1 MRAALEADWA
11 AAHIGGKLGV
21 YIMKHHSAD
30 PLDGATFLHPE
41 DREKAEA
48 ARTEGV
54 LARIL
59 EVLGAHTEAIYALF
73 DLYAC
78 LGSGDVRANHPSPH
92 NTAAHRAQRT
102 QRTSGTGA
110 ALATVPSN
118 ARAPARAALCSL
130 CALPCEVTPPHSR
143 PAAHAYACTHA
154 HAVHADQLQCVQADG
169 G

>member
-1 MRAALEADWA
+1 MIRAALEADWA

-30 PLDGATFLHPE
+30 PLDGATCLHPE

-59 EVLGAHTEAIYALF
+59 EVLGAHSEAIYALF

-78 LGSGDVRANHPSPH
+78 LGSGDVRANHPSPQ
-92 NTAAHRAQRT
+92 NTARAQST
-102 QRTSGTGA
+102 ANTTHI
-110 ALATVPSN
+110 
-118 ARAPARAALCSL
+118 ARALRWPPCPLMRVRPHALPSVASALCR
-130 CALPCEVTPPHSR
+130 VK
-143 PAAHAYACTHA
+143 
-154 HAVHADQLQCVQADG
+154 
-169 G
+169 